1 MQPKYLQLIVLFLLS
16 SILLSSCFKKDI
28 SVAKLKPKY
37 TNGESQF
44 AMIEGMNVHYR
55 DEGNERAPCIL
66 FLHDAGSSLHTYE
79 KWADT
84 LMLSYRVLRLDLPG
98 FGLTGPHPK
107 RDYSMKM
114 YRDFLDAFLADMG
127 VKKCYVVG
135 TGLGG
140 RLAWELTLAY
150 PKRVR
155 RMVLISAM
163 GFPLDK
169 KYQTPLEKMAKGSPP
184 AKFYFKK
191 FTPKKAA
198 KKTINQ
204 NYSDEKNV
212 TQEQVDRHL
221 DLLRRKGNRKAFVDR
236 MAQEDYNRTRRLRD
250 IEIPVLLAWGTND
263 KIIPIEHA
271 SYFHKL
277 LPNSKIKM
285 YPETGHFISEEKNG
299 KPIID
304 LMDFLDYRK

>member
-1 MQPKYLQLIVLFLLS
+1 MQPKSLSLIMLLILS
-16 SILLSSCFKKDI
+16 SLLVSSCFKKDL
-28 SVAKLKPKY
+28 SVAKLKSKY

-44 AMIEGMNVHYR
+44 TMIEGMNVHYR

-66 FLHDAGSSLHTYE
+66 FLHDTGSSLHSYE

-84 LMLSYRVLRLDLPG
+84 LKLSYRVLRLDLPG
-98 FGLTGPHPK
+98 FGLTGPHPS

-114 YRDFLDAFLADMG
+114 YRDFLDIFLADMG
-127 VKKCYVVG
+127 AKKCYVVG

-155 RMVLISAM
+155 RMVLIGAM

-169 KYQTPLEKMAKGSPP
+169 KHQTPLEKIAKGSSTS
-184 AKFYFKK
+184 KLYFKK
-191 FTPKKAA
+191 FTPKKAI
-198 KKTINQ
+198 KRTVYQ
-204 NYSDEKNV
+204 NHSDEKSV
-212 TQEQVDRHL
+212 TKEQIDRQS
-221 DLLRRKGNRKAFVDR
+221 DLLRRKGNRKAFIDR

-250 IEIPVLLAWGTND
+250 IEIPVLLAWGTDD
-263 KIIPIEHA
+263 KIVPIDHA

-277 LPNSKIKM
+277 FPNSKVKM
-285 YPETGHFISEEKNG
+285 YPKMGHLISEEKNG